1 MLIEIIKILLGLSQK
16 RIFFCLLEMNI
27 HCTILSTFQYILNI
41 SPLEKY
47 FGNEVEERE
56 GGERRGTQR
65 VVAMVFG
72 GFTRSR
78 MGCFYCFF
86 VTINELL
93 FNI

>member
-1 MLIEIIKILLGLSQK
+1 MVIEIIKILLGLLHK

-27 HCTILSTFQYILNI
+27 HCTLLSTFQYILNI
-41 SPLEKY
+41 SSLKRS
-47 FGNEVEERE
+47 FGNEVEERK
-56 GGERRGTQR
+56 
-65 VVAMVFG
+65 G